1 MGLEYSISHEESLI
15 KVSARGRADY
25 LSIDQMWKDIAATC
39 KARNCFVILG
49 VSKLDTPIST
59 TDAYDHENIFRSAGI
74 GVDHRIAWVDTNPAT
89 ADSFEMVG
97 AVLSNRGLLN
107 GRFFTRVNEARA
119 WLEENSKT
127 TRS

>member
-15 KVSARGRADY
+15 KVRARGRADY

-49 VSKLDTPIST
+49 VSKLDTPISA

-97 AVLSNRGLLN
+97 SVLSNRGLLN

-119 WLEENSKT
+119 WREEN
-127 TRS
+127 

>member
-97 AVLSNRGLLN
+97 TVLSNRGLLN
-107 GRFFTRVNEARA
+107 GRFFTRVNKARA